1 VTLAAALL
9 LVALLLPS
17 SAWIAGPGAPAPH
30 RADKL
35 IAGAS
40 LLRASL
46 ASLGAFLILGAY
58 QGWWRS
64 APAPS
69 CRIAATGFETT
80 VAWGLLTV
88 GAGLRLYGLNRGLWV
103 DEVLTLVDYVRPPI
117 REIVTTYG
125 SQNQH
130 FLFSILAHWSISTFG
145 ESIWSLRLPA
155 ALFGIA
161 TLWALRALALELT
174 TPREALLAMAMLTF
188 SYHHIWFSQNARGYS
203 ALLFWTVVSST
214 CLIRGLRQQ
223 SRWPWVAYAVTAAL
237 GMYTHLTMG
246 FVVVG
251 QFAVY
256 LADVLRRT
264 DQPWSER
271 IVPLFGGFG
280 LAGLLTIAC
289 YAIVLPQ
296 MPEAAGAD
304 LSNVAAWRS
313 PAWMFQEMGRSLNV
327 GPLLSLVAAVG
338 LLVIGSGLVSYWRE
352 SPALPLLLT
361 VPTLLGA
368 AMMMALGHHLWP
380 RFFFFAG
387 GFGILTVVRGL
398 TVVTRTAGQWWR
410 FPARRASAFATAATL
425 LATLVLG
432 RSIPYVYRP
441 KQDFAGA
448 RDFVE
453 AARRPGDAIV
463 SVGVAS
469 LSYRIYFAP
478 DWSTASTLAELEAIR
493 NHSARTWLVYTLPI
507 AMESDSPEIYAVAR
521 KDFQLIRTF
530 DGSVGD
536 GAIYVRLAG
545 NTGPA
550 SNGDARKEGA

>member
-1 VTLAAALL
+1 VTLAVALL

-17 SAWIAGPGAPAPH
+17 SAWIASLGAPAPQ

-46 ASLGAFLILGAY
+46 ASLGVFLILGAY

-64 APAPS
+64 VPAPS
-69 CRIAATGFETT
+69 RRIAATASEATF
-80 VAWGLLTV
+80 AWGLLTV
-88 GAGLRLYGLNRGLWV
+88 GAGLRLYALNRGLWV
-103 DEVLTLVDYVRPPI
+103 DEVLTLVEYVRPPL

-130 FLFSILAHWSISTFG
+130 FLFSILAHGSISTFG

-161 TLWALRALALELT
+161 TLWAFRRLGLELT

-203 ALLFWTVVSST
+203 ALLFWTVVSSIY
-214 CLIRGLRQQ
+214 LIRGLREQ
-223 SRWPWVAYAVTAAL
+223 SRGPWVAYAVTVAL

-246 FVVVG
+246 FVVAG

-256 LADVLRRT
+256 VADTVRRT
-264 DQPWSER
+264 NQPWSER

-280 LAGLLTIAC
+280 LAGLLTIVC

-304 LSNVAAWRS
+304 LSSVAAWRS
-313 PAWMFQEMGRSLNV
+313 PAWMFQEMGRSLNL

-338 LLVIGSGLVSYWRE
+338 LLVVASGIVSYWRE

-361 VPTLLGA
+361 VPTILGA
-368 AMMMALGHHLWP
+368 ATMFALGHHLWP

-398 TVVTRTAGQWWR
+398 TVVTQTAGSWWR
-410 FPARRASAFATAATL
+410 FPARRANAFATAATL
-425 LATLVLG
+425 LATLLLG

-469 LSYRIYFAP
+469 LSYRSYFAP
-478 DWSTASTLAELEAIR
+478 EWSTASTLAELEAIR
-493 NHSARTWLVYTLPI
+493 KHSARTWLVYTLPI
-507 AMESDSPEIYAVAR
+507 AMESDSPDIYAVAQ
-521 KDFQLIRTF
+521 KEFQLIRTF

-545 NTGPA
+545 NAGPGTT
-550 SNGDARKEGA
+550 GDARKEGG